1 MSKHS
6 EHELKRRAVPD
17 AAKQKGEV
25 ELNIPLAI
33 HANRESGCITISY
46 PGAMGDIDGY
56 NAKYRTLANFIQEK
70 VGAVIRLGNHY
81 FQGFD
86 YSKSIQ
92 DDLRAVIG
100 YAIENSKEICGAK
113 VPVIYLMG
121 FSAGASAIAAVAHE
135 FPQVR
140 KILLISPS
148 CDVGEEDVT
157 KGLAEFTGEVYI
169 VAGEN
174 DDVVGPEAAPMISAM
189 VKKAS
194 IHKLVIVPKCDHQF
208 RGLENG
214 MIMSKAPLWAFLG
227 DQDYPSPNGGIE
239 LYK

>member
-1 MSKHS
+1 MKGYL
-6 EHELKRRAVPD
+6 ECELKRRVVPNETRRRE
-17 AAKQKGEV
+17 EV
-25 ELNIPLAI
+25 ELSIPLAI

-56 NAKYRTLANFIQEK
+56 NAKYRTLANLIQEK

-92 DDLRAVIG
+92 NDLRAVVG
-100 YAIENSKEICGAK
+100 YAIENSKDICGAK

-121 FSAGASAIAAVAHE
+121 FSAGASAIAAVAYE
-135 FPQVR
+135 FTQVR

-148 CDVGEEDVT
+148 GDAGKEDIT
-157 KGLAEFTGEVYI
+157 RGLAEFAGEVYI

-174 DDVVGPEAAPMISAM
+174 DDVVGPETAPMVSGL

-194 IHKLVIVPKCDHQF
+194 VHKLVIVPNCDHQF

-227 DQDYPSPNGGIE
+227 DQDFPSPNGGIE
-239 LYK
+239 LYR

>member
-1 MSKHS
+1 MKQY
-6 EHELKRRAVPD
+6 ELKRRAVPD
-17 AAKQKGEV
+17 NVRQKEEA
-25 ELNIPLAI
+25 ELSIPLAI
-33 HANRESGCITISY
+33 HANNESGCITISY

-56 NAKYRTLANFIQEK
+56 NAKYRTLADFIQEK

-81 FQGFD
+81 HRGFD
-86 YSKSIQ
+86 YGKSIQ
-92 DDLRAVIG
+92 DDLRAVIS
-100 YAIENSKEICGAK
+100 YAIKNSKEICGAK

-121 FSAGASAIAAVAHE
+121 FSAGASAIAAVAYE

-148 CDVGEEDVT
+148 GDAGEEDVT

-174 DDVVGPEAAPMISAM
+174 DDVVGPEAAPMISNM

-214 MIMSKAPLWAFLG
+214 MIMSKAPIWAFLG

-239 LYK
+239 LYR

>member
-1 MSKHS
+1 MNKHFG
-6 EHELKRRAVPD
+6 HELIRTAVPD
-17 AAKQKGEV
+17 GVGQKEEV
-25 ELNIPLAI
+25 ELSIPLAI
-33 HANRESGCITISY
+33 HVNLESGCITINY

-56 NAKYRTLANFIQEK
+56 NSEYQTLANFIQEK

-81 FQGFD
+81 FSGFS

-92 DDLRAVIG
+92 DNLRAVIN
-100 YAIENSKEICGAK
+100 YAIENSKDICGAK
-113 VPVIYLMG
+113 TPVIYLMG
-121 FSAGASAIAAVAHE
+121 LSAGASAIAAVAHE
-135 FPQVR
+135 FSQVR

-148 CDVGEEDVT
+148 CDAGKDDIT

-174 DDVVGPEAAPMISAM
+174 DDVVGPKTAPKISKL
-189 VKKAS
+189 VKRAS
-194 IHKLVIVPKCDHQF
+194 VHKLVIIPNCDHEF

-214 MIMSKAPLWAFLG
+214 MIMSKTPLWAFLG
-227 DQDYPSPNGGIE
+227 DQEFPSSNGGIE